1 MPTDYRVR
9 WAAVGNPF
17 LTWSD
22 LSGNAFPN
30 AVSLDIGDLT
40 VGTAIGCIEGGHKQ
54 QSRPVWRARY
64 RSGRFESAAWSGP
77 WAESDPA
84 TVTVTDTYT
93 PSVVLEGSMGVEAGR
108 HGGGAM
114 YGYAKWGS
122 GTGTPVGTFDAFDMK
137 ALVRLDGTHTL
148 LGRTGLVDPVVFG
161 YQTHLGAPFIIN
173 ADGRLFSSTQAV
185 VQETLTGAGAYWW
198 IWDNQCAHWNPG
210 DTVTVRVETLD
221 HEDPRLEPPN
231 TTLNTLTLDGATL
244 NDAFDPATAD
254 YTADADTDTETVT
267 IEATAADANAC
278 TVDISP
284 ADADA
289 ETDGHQINLNAPT
302 EDETSATTDVTV
314 TVTAPGGATR
324 AYQIAIDRP
333 AALSDDAT
341 LATLAIT
348 DTADAV
354 VLLTPSFDTDTTSY
368 TAHPAADIDQI
379 TITATPA
386 DGDATAEITPA
397 DADTETDGHQIDV
410 VEGTPAL
417 ITVAVTAADGSTA
430 RAYSVVVLRDSQ
442 LPAAA
447 SAGIDTAPR
456 WSFDPATKRYHI
468 TPRRGATSGR
478 LTMTPVSGS
487 DLEAFTVD
495 ASLNT
500 RQIGTG
506 GLARLSATKDT
517 ILFIRASSGPRETL
531 YTVRLRPPA
540 TPNQRAADQRTATN
554 NKGGG
559 WTTTTIT
566 TRNNPTLSGLAVSP
580 GTLDPAFAAA
590 THTYTVD
597 VAHNVEHLTVTPTAA
612 GTNTYTITPT
622 DADTNTAGHQIA
634 LTAASPGTD
643 PAETAIAVVVSDG
656 TNLAS
661 YAITARRAAP
671 PAAVAASSSARCP
684 YVQGSDSSTSTSWG
698 GALDSRNSRPWGV
711 WSDGTTVWVS
721 DGVDCVFAYTA
732 ASGARDAPKDLDL
745 RNGSTAY
752 NRMGRGLWSDGASGG
767 ATMWVASD
775 SGDHLFAYSVDSGEQ
790 SSADTMYF
798 LAYRGSG
805 PSGNMDLRGVWAD
818 GTTRLKSTVWI
829 ADSGSDKLFAYG
841 LGTSSSHGVKTRRPE
856 KDIDTLSA
864 AGNNDPEGVW
874 SDGDVIW
881 AVDSADDKIYAYDLD
896 TGRRLPGFDVA
907 STVLSAAGNNDPRGM
922 WSDGEDLWVVDA
934 TDRRVYFHDIPN
946 THTLSSLTL
955 SGIDYGE
962 FHAGVLSYAA
972 PVPNTVTTTTVAAAA
987 ASSSHTVRITPTD
1000 ANTTAEGHQISLSG
1014 GLNTITV
1021 EVLDGGTVKRSYRV
1035 TVNQPPHAA
1044 ITNNASLS
1052 ALSLTRVNL
1061 GTFKAEHLYYDA
1073 MAATDLAVTTLSWT
1087 AADANATVSVS
1098 PDDADSSTDG
1108 HQINIPAGGHVEVT
1122 LIVASSDGTAQ
1133 KTYTVTV
1140 HRPSRKPF
1148 GYIRSGRFGFSRQLP
1163 GIRPSGLWSDGDTM
1177 WIGSHERNCD
1187 DADKRITAFRI
1198 GTGNYQPGRDITAYV
1213 KCRVEGL
1220 WSDGEVLYVAE
1231 RPEKLM
1237 AYDLQTGSVRW
1248 DRIVDTH
1255 YGPDVLWPRG
1265 VWSDGNTF
1273 WTTIHWN
1280 HRKNL
1285 IDLVAFYRSSSPRSY
1300 HRQSSEFP
1308 LSQTQVTGT
1317 PRGLWSDGHTMW
1329 VGDWSQKKLIAY
1341 DMATGLRKESLDFD
1355 TLSAAGMQEP
1365 SGMWSDGRTM
1375 YVADAAGAKI
1385 YEFRMPTLPV
1395 LRSLYLSGLDIG
1407 LFRLS
1412 KYDYTAFAPRTVT
1425 STTVKA
1431 SAAASRSP
1439 VTITPA
1445 DADTTLRRHQVA
1457 LSPGVNEI
1465 EVTVTEGTESRIY
1478 TITVMVADTETLS
1491 SDAALS
1497 ALSVSGANIGTFN
1510 PATHSY
1516 SAAVA
1521 NSVSQVTVSATARG
1535 EGAWVTLPGDDADT
1549 NTDGH
1554 QIDLETGANDI
1565 EVSVLSSDG
1574 TATAT
1579 YTVTITRAS
1588 S

>member
-1 MPTDYRVR
+1 
-9 WAAVGNPF
+9 
-17 LTWSD
+17 
-22 LSGNAFPN
+22 
-30 AVSLDIGDLT
+30 
-40 VGTAIGCIEGGHKQ
+40 
-54 QSRPVWRARY
+54 
-64 RSGRFESAAWSGP
+64 
-77 WAESDPA
+77 
-84 TVTVTDTYT
+84 
-93 PSVVLEGSMGVEAGR
+93 
-108 HGGGAM
+108 
-114 YGYAKWGS
+114 
-122 GTGTPVGTFDAFDMK
+122 
-137 ALVRLDGTHTL
+137 
-148 LGRTGLVDPVVFG
+148 
-161 YQTHLGAPFIIN
+161 
-173 ADGRLFSSTQAV
+173 
-185 VQETLTGAGAYWW
+185 
-198 IWDNQCAHWNPG
+198 
-210 DTVTVRVETLD
+210 
-221 HEDPRLEPPN
+221 
-231 TTLNTLTLDGATL
+231 
-244 NDAFDPATAD
+244 
-254 YTADADTDTETVT
+254 
-267 IEATAADANAC
+267 
-278 TVDISP
+278 
-284 ADADA
+284 
-289 ETDGHQINLNAPT
+289 
-302 EDETSATTDVTV
+302 
-314 TVTAPGGATR
+314 
-324 AYQIAIDRP
+324 
-333 AALSDDAT
+333 
-341 LATLAIT
+341 
-348 DTADAV
+348 
-354 VLLTPSFDTDTTSY
+354 
-368 TAHPAADIDQI
+368 
-379 TITATPA
+379 
-386 DGDATAEITPA
+386 
-397 DADTETDGHQIDV
+397 
-410 VEGTPAL
+410 
-417 ITVAVTAADGSTA
+417 
-430 RAYSVVVLRDSQ
+430 
-442 LPAAA
+442 
-447 SAGIDTAPR
+447 
-456 WSFDPATKRYHI
+456 
-468 TPRRGATSGR
+468 
-478 LTMTPVSGS
+478 
-487 DLEAFTVD
+487 
-495 ASLNT
+495 
-500 RQIGTG
+500 
-506 GLARLSATKDT
+506 
-517 ILFIRASSGPRETL
+517 
-531 YTVRLRPPA
+531 
-540 TPNQRAADQRTATN
+540 
-554 NKGGG
+554 
-559 WTTTTIT
+559 
-566 TRNNPTLSGLAVSP
+566 
-580 GTLDPAFAAA
+580 
-590 THTYTVD
+590 
-597 VAHNVEHLTVTPTAA
+597 
-612 GTNTYTITPT
+612 
-622 DADTNTAGHQIA
+622 
-634 LTAASPGTD
+634 
-643 PAETAIAVVVSDG
+643 
-656 TNLAS
+656 
-661 YAITARRAAP
+661 
-671 PAAVAASSSARCP
+671 
-684 YVQGSDSSTSTSWG
+684 
-698 GALDSRNSRPWGV
+698 
-711 WSDGTTVWVS
+711 
-721 DGVDCVFAYTA
+721 
-732 ASGARDAPKDLDL
+732 
-745 RNGSTAY
+745 
-752 NRMGRGLWSDGASGG
+752 
-767 ATMWVASD
+767 
-775 SGDHLFAYSVDSGEQ
+775 
-790 SSADTMYF
+790 
-798 LAYRGSG
+798 
-805 PSGNMDLRGVWAD
+805 
-818 GTTRLKSTVWI
+818 
-829 ADSGSDKLFAYG
+829 
-841 LGTSSSHGVKTRRPE
+841 
-856 KDIDTLSA
+856 
-864 AGNNDPEGVW
+864 
-874 SDGDVIW
+874 
-881 AVDSADDKIYAYDLD
+881 
-896 TGRRLPGFDVA
+896 
-907 STVLSAAGNNDPRGM
+907 M

-1073 MAATDLAVTTLSWT
+1073 MAATDLAVTTLNWT

-1248 DRIVDTH
+1248 DRIVDTQ

-1478 TITVMVADTETLS
+1478 TITVMVADTDTLS